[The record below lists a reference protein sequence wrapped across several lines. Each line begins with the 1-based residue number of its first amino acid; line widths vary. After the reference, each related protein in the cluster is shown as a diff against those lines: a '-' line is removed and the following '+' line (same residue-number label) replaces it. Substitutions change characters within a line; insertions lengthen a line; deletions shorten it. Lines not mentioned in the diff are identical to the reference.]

1 MPVMP
6 IAAVGYGGYISLIK
20 LIVYV
25 AMFFAWMP
33 IVNWVYKDAQEVR
46 AKVRNWITIITATSA
61 GSLLIWLLVP
71 VFLVGLLIYLVSV
84 GVAALV
90 YVMHRNSK
98 VADFEKVLTA
108 SHLKNI
114 FVDETKKITASSKGI
129 RFITANGNE
138 APLPKPKT
146 RDAFGFMAACEMFA
160 DAIWRRASEIVLQP
174 TGKGYSAMY
183 RVDGMSV
190 KQPERTKEEIEYF
203 IHYIKQVADLEAE
216 ERRKPQTG
224 KMKILQSDER
234 TEWEVKTAGSTA
246 GEQVLIKKIEE
257 YNLMKFVDL
266 GLVPQQ
272 VKILEPIKEKS
283 NGLFIISG
291 PRKSG
296 VTSTFYTMLKNHDPF
311 MNDINTLEKKPAA
324 ELDNITQVLF
334 SLSDT
339 GTSSYSNRLQS
350 ILRLGA
356 NIVGI
361 ADCEDKD
368 CAKLAAIAAGNDKVV
383 HITLEATSA
392 AQAIAKW
399 FKFVPNRDAAI
410 ENLIGVSNQRLVRE
424 LCESCKQAYQPNPEL
439 LRKFNMPADKIKL
452 LYREGE
458 IEYDKHGRPIL
469 CEECQGTGFSGRTA
483 VFETIVFNDKVK
495 QVLKKTKNLQEIA
508 TLLRRA
514 GMLYMQE
521 QAIKKVA
528 AGTTS
533 IHEVIRV
540 LAPAKKAAKPK
551 PK

>member
-1 MPVMP
+1 MPVTL
-6 IAAVGYGGYISLIK
+6 IAAMEYGGYISLIK
-20 LIVYV
+20 LVVYIVL
-25 AMFFAWMP
+25 FFAWLP
-33 IVNWVYKDAQEVR
+33 LVNWVHKDAQEVR
-46 AKVRNWITIITATSA
+46 AKVRNWTTIITVTSA
-61 GSLLIWLLVP
+61 GALLIWILIP
-71 VFLVGLLIYLVSV
+71 MFLVGLLIYLISV
-84 GVAALV
+84 GVASLV

-98 VADFEKVLTA
+98 VADFEKVLTT

-114 FVDETKKITASSKGI
+114 FVDETKKILASSKGI
-129 RFITANGNE
+129 TFITANGNE

-146 RDAFGFMAACEMFA
+146 QNAFGFMAACEMLA
-160 DAIWRRASEIVLQP
+160 DAVWRRASEIVLQP

-190 KQPERTKEEIEYF
+190 KQTERTKEEIEYF
-203 IHYIKQVADLEAE
+203 IHYIKQIADLEVE
-216 ERRKPQTG
+216 ERRKPQAG
-224 KMKILQSDER
+224 KMKILKDDKR

-246 GEQVLIKKIEE
+246 GEQVLIKRIEE
-257 YNLMKFVDL
+257 YNLMKFSDL
-266 GLVPQQ
+266 GLASQQ
-272 VKILEPIKEKS
+272 IEMLNPIREKDK
-283 NGLFIISG
+283 GLFIISG

-339 GTSSYSNRLQS
+339 GTSSYSNKLQS

-356 NIVGI
+356 NIVGV
-361 ADCEDKD
+361 ADCEDRD
-368 CAKLAAIAAGNDKVV
+368 CAKLAAIAAGNDKVI

-399 FKFVPNRDAAI
+399 LKLVSGRDAAI
-410 ENLIGVSNQRLVRE
+410 DNLIGVSNQRLVRK

-458 IEYDKHGRPIL
+458 IEYDKHGRPML
-469 CEECQGTGFSGRTA
+469 CEECQGTGFTGRTA
-483 VFETIVFNDKVK
+483 VFETIVFSDKVK

-521 QAIKKVA
+521 QAIRKVA
-528 AGTTS
+528 AGATS

-551 PK
+551 

>member
-1 MPVMP
+1 MPMML
-6 IAAVGYGGYISLIK
+6 IAAMEYGGYISLIK
-20 LIVYV
+20 LVVYV
-25 AMFFAWMP
+25 VLFFAWMP
-33 IVNWVYKDAQEVR
+33 LVNWVHKDAQEVR
-46 AKVRNWITIITATSA
+46 AKVSNWTMIITATSA
-61 GSLLIWLLVP
+61 VSLLIWLLVP
-71 VFLVGLLIYLVSV
+71 MFLVGLLLYIISV
-84 GVAALV
+84 GVASLV
-90 YVMHRNSK
+90 YIMHRNSK

-108 SHLKNI
+108 SHLKTI
-114 FVDETKKITASSKGI
+114 FVDETKKILASSKGI
-129 RFITANGNE
+129 TFITANGNE

-146 RDAFGFMAACEMFA
+146 QNAFGFTAACEMFA
-160 DAIWRRASEIVLQP
+160 DAVWRRASEIVLQP

-203 IHYIKQVADLEAE
+203 IHYIKQIADLEVE

-224 KMKILQSDER
+224 KIKILKNDKR

-246 GEQVLIKKIEE
+246 GEQVLIKRIEE
-257 YNLMKFVDL
+257 YNLMKFIDL
-266 GLVPQQ
+266 GLTSQQ
-272 VKILEPIKEKS
+272 IEMLEPIKEKS

-296 VTSTFYTMLKNHDPF
+296 VTSTFYTMLKSHDPF

-356 NIVGI
+356 NIVGV

-368 CAKLAAIAAGNDKVV
+368 CAKLSAIAAGNDKVIHV
-383 HITLEATSA
+383 TLEATSA

-399 FKFVPNRDAAI
+399 LKFLPNRDTALD
-410 ENLIGVSNQRLVRE
+410 NLIGVSNQRLVRK

-458 IEYDKHGRPIL
+458 IEYDKHGRPML
-469 CEECQGTGFSGRTA
+469 CEECQGKGFTERTA
-483 VFETIVFNDKVK
+483 VFETIVFSDKVK

-521 QAIKKVA
+521 QAIRKVA
-528 AGTTS
+528 AGATS

-551 PK
+551 